1 MRKIVLFILVAYLA
15 RAYEYNKLL
24 LRTQSSLYPKL
35 MLMDKKLSSH
45 IKDKRIDFYILVTA
59 IDRLYAKYLKKQL
72 DRLYGR
78 GMGGYRFCSK
88 IVNFSTFLADKRSE
102 ADAIY
107 VLKAKGDI
115 LKKVAKK
122 IANKRDIYSFTYE
135 KKDLL
140 FGFLCNV
147 AIEKEVAIYI
157 NKKVLLRGDFEF
169 LPQLYQISRF
179 IEP

>member
-1 MRKIVLFILVAYLA
+1 M
-15 RAYEYNKLL
+15 
-24 LRTQSSLYPKL
+24 
-35 MLMDKKLSSH
+35 
-45 IKDKRIDFYILVTA
+45 
-59 IDRLYAKYLKKQL
+59 
-72 DRLYGR
+72 
-78 GMGGYRFCSK
+78 
-88 IVNFSTFLADKRSE
+88 
-102 ADAIY
+102 
-107 VLKAKGDI
+107 
-115 LKKVAKK
+115 KKVAKK

-147 AIEKEVAIYI
+147 AIEKEEAISI